1 MLTRE
6 TLNTMYNIHNASMM
20 DIARILGCSQHKVVY
35 WMNKHQIKRRSISDA
50 IYQKHNPS
58 GDPFVIKPIKTKK
71 EAMLLGLGLG
81 LYWGEGNKSNMYSV
95 RLGNTDPE
103 LIKTFMKF
111 LTDLF
116 DAKKE
121 KMRFSLQI
129 FSDINP
135 EKALD
140 FWINHLN
147 VSPIQFCKVI
157 ITKSGS
163 IGTYRNKSVYGVLT
177 IHFHNKKLR
186 DIINGMLPR

>member
-1 MLTRE
+1 
-6 TLNTMYNIHNASMM
+6 MM

>member
-6 TLNTMYNIHNASMM
+6 TLNTMYNNQNASMM

>member
-6 TLNTMYNIHNASMM
+6 TLNTMYNIQNASMM